1 MGQGAVGDIVRNEAV
16 KKKSYRPKR
25 AVALRYDREKQGAP
39 RIVAKGSGM
48 IADRI
53 LQAAKAHQ
61 VPIEENRDLVEM
73 LSFFDTGQ
81 EIPEE
86 AYRAVAEILAF
97 IFSIRG
103 EYKA

>member
-81 EIPEE
+81 EIPEA